1 MQLAAQALG
10 HQRLAGG
17 SCRHTNRLGT
27 PVSAGTSPSPST
39 KASEVRSAPIQTQRL
54 LDKDQFWVVVTRIA
68 ALPSRRLATTH

>member
-27 PVSAGTSPSPST
+27 PVFAFRSPSSST
-39 KASEVRSAPIQTQRL
+39 KASEVRSAPSSRL
-54 LDKDQFWVVVTRIA
+54 SGYLTKIS
-68 ALPSRRLATTH
+68 SRSL